1 LLSSASQKFLNFYEW
16 FKERWFLRGEKPFLN
31 TQYVALAK
39 KRVSLSPLTP
49 LFPKTLTTKP
59 VYSILV
65 RVKKFGKRG
74 V

>member
-1 LLSSASQKFLNFYEW
+1 LKRQKFPNFLVVVQREVF
-16 FKERWFLRGEKPFLN
+16 FKGRETLFEYAVCCFS
-31 TQYVALAK
+31 K
-39 KRVSLSPLTP
+39 KKVSLSPLTP

>member
-1 LLSSASQKFLNFYEW
+1 MEWPVIPQLFSSGSKRGI
-16 FKERWFLRGEKPFLN
+16 FKGRETLFEYAVCCFS
-31 TQYVALAK
+31 K
-39 KRVSLSPLTP
+39 KKVSLSPLTP

>member
-1 LLSSASQKFLNFYEW
+1 VV
-16 FKERWFLRGEKPFLN
+16 FKGRETLFEYAVCCFS
-31 TQYVALAK
+31 K
-39 KRVSLSPLTP
+39 KKGSLSLLTP